1 MKIVNLYSEN
11 VLRLKA
17 VDITPEGPLVL
28 IGGNNG
34 QGKSSTINSM
44 FLALA
49 GRAASKEIAR
59 PVRDG
64 AEEAEVRVDLGDLL
78 VTRKWAGD
86 KTSLSVTS
94 KDGAKYSAPQ
104 SILDKLRGTDAMA
117 DPVEFAQLPAVK
129 QKAILMG
136 LVELPFNPEELDA
149 KRKGL
154 FDQRTDAAR
163 ELKRLEAQLAGMHP
177 APAGTPDTE
186 VSLADLLEE
195 HRAASLS
202 NARTRQIR
210 QDVEQNEL
218 LVAQLRERLAL
229 AEADLVGNR
238 AALAACPPMVELA
251 DIQDRIDNA
260 ENVNANVR
268 ANAARAAVME
278 SRAGAQ
284 TTVDSLTAGIAA
296 LDKEKA
302 DGLAAADFPIKGL
315 GFDEDGVTF
324 NDVPFTQ
331 ASSAERLRVSTA
343 MCMAL
348 NPELRVLYIRDG
360 SLLDDSNLDLIGRM
374 AEANDFQI
382 WVERV
387 GTKDAGAIIIEDGEV
402 VA

>member
-1 MKIVNLYSEN
+1 
-11 VLRLKA
+11 
-17 VDITPEGPLVL
+17 
-28 IGGNNG
+28 
-34 QGKSSTINSM
+34 
-44 FLALA
+44 
-49 GRAASKEIAR
+49 
-59 PVRDG
+59 
-64 AEEAEVRVDLGDLL
+64 
-78 VTRKWAGD
+78 
-86 KTSLSVTS
+86 VTS

-104 SILDKLRGTDAMA
+104 SILDKLRGADAMA

-136 LVELPFNPEELDA
+136 LVELPFNPEELGA

-177 APAGTPDTE
+177 APAGTPDAE
-186 VSLADLLEE
+186 VSVSDLLREIGAAEE
-195 HRAASLS
+195 S
-202 NARTRQIR
+202 NRRLRQIEN
-210 QDVEQNEL
+210 DVISNMDL
-218 LVAQLRERLAL
+218 IDRLRAQLAQ
-229 AEADLVGNR
+229 AEADLVANK
-238 AALAACPPMVELA
+238 AALEAAP
-251 DIQDRIDNA
+251 DRIDTEA
-260 ENVNANVR
+260 LRDRLDDVENVNANVR
-268 ANAARAAVME
+268 AKQAREAVLE
-278 SRAGAQ
+278 ARAGAQ